1 LKIPIP
7 MKPLKVT
14 LFFAGL
20 LILNAGCSA
29 KKILQEPQYEA
40 AGNLLET
47 IKDFQRLA
55 REDLYRYSIPKD
67 VTGTNIM
74 KATLVRLDDYE
85 EVYPNRFSD
94 LVNFSKAMAY
104 ERLRD
109 YEQAANYYRKVAD
122 SNGRLGGQAEQNIV
136 VLEAFKQILLEP
148 LPTQDPFE
156 YIKVLDDKVTA
167 WNELTVQYKGTPYE
181 YLARVE
187 EEKID
192 RAKVAFA
199 EINRHRLKDGN
210 QLVIL
215 GYSQL
220 ITKHRQSKNRYWYLL
235 DFGDYYVKIAKEYAA
250 QNDPEGLNFDPD
262 TFDQIAKSALKF
274 YTEVSQQDGI
284 TEKLEAKGKIQSLQ
298 ALMQKIR
305 RLNR

>member
-1 LKIPIP
+1 
-7 MKPLKVT
+7 MKPLKFSLLLAV
-14 LFFAGL
+14 LFIF
-20 LILNAGCSA
+20 AGCSS
-29 KKILQEPQYEA
+29 KKIPQEPQYEA
-40 AGNLLET
+40 AGNLLDT

-74 KATLVRLDDYE
+74 KATLVRLDDYQD
-85 EVYPNRFSD
+85 VYPNRFSD

-109 YEQAANYYRKVAD
+109 YEQAVNFYRKVAD
-122 SNGRLGGQAEQNIV
+122 TNGRLGEQAEDNIL
-136 VLEAFKQILLEP
+136 VLETFKEILGEP
-148 LPTQDPFE
+148 LPTRDPFE
-156 YIKVLDDKVTA
+156 YIKALDDKVVA
-167 WNELTVQYKGTPYE
+167 WNKLTVQYNGTPYE

-215 GYSQL
+215 GYGQL
-220 ITKHRQSKNRYWYLL
+220 ITKHRQSKNRYWYIL
-235 DFGDYYVKIAKEYAA
+235 DFGDYYVKLAKEYASR
-250 QNDPEGLNFDPD
+250 NDPEGLNFDPD
-262 TFDQIAKSALKF
+262 NFDRLAKSALKF

>member
-1 LKIPIP
+1 

-14 LFFAGL
+14 LFLAGL
-20 LILNAGCSA
+20 LILNAGCSS
-29 KKILQEPQYEA
+29 KKIPQEPQYEA

-47 IKDFQRLA
+47 IKDFQRFA

-67 VTGTNIM
+67 ITGANIM

-109 YEQAANYYRKVAD
+109 YEQAVNNYREVAD
-122 SNGRLGGQAEQNIV
+122 SNGRLGEQAEKNIV
-136 VLEAFKQILLEP
+136 VLETFQEILSDP

-156 YIKVLDDKVTA
+156 YIKALDEKVVA
-167 WNELTVQYKGTPYE
+167 WNKLTVQYEGTPYE

-187 EEKID
+187 EERID

-220 ITKHRQSKNRYWYLL
+220 ITKHRQSKNLYRFLL
-235 DFGDYYVKIAKEYAA
+235 DFGDYYVKIAKEYTA
-250 QNDPEGLNFDPD
+250 QNDPEGLNFAPD
-262 TFDQIAKSALKF
+262 TFDHLAKSALKF
-274 YTEVSQQDGI
+274 YAEVSQQDGI

-298 ALMQKIR
+298 ALMQKTR

>member
-1 LKIPIP
+1 LKFPIL
-7 MKPLKVT
+7 MKPLRVT
-14 LFFAGL
+14 LFLALL
-20 LILNAGCSA
+20 LILNAGCAS
-29 KKILQEPQYEA
+29 KKIPQEPQYEA

-85 EVYPNRFSD
+85 EVYPNRFSE

-109 YEQAANYYRKVAD
+109 YEQAVNYYRKVAA
-122 SNGRLGGQAEQNIV
+122 SNGRLGEQAEKNIV
-136 VLEAFKQILLEP
+136 VLTAFKEILREP

-156 YIKVLDDKVTA
+156 YIKALDDKVVT

-187 EEKID
+187 EERID

-220 ITKHRQSKNRYWYLL
+220 ITKHRQSKHLYWYLL

-262 TFDQIAKSALKF
+262 NFDHLAKSALKF
-274 YTEVSQQDGI
+274 YTEVSQLLSMVLKKTNVMVKVRIDI
-284 TEKLEAKGKIQSLQ
+284 
-298 ALMQKIR
+298 
-305 RLNR
+305 

>member
-1 LKIPIP
+1 
-7 MKPLKVT
+7 MKPLT
-14 LFFAGL
+14 FSFFLALL
-20 LILNAGCSA
+20 LILSAGCSS
-29 KKILQEPQYEA
+29 KKIPHEPQYEA

-85 EVYPNRFSD
+85 DIYPNRYSD

-109 YEQAANYYRKVAD
+109 YEQAVNYYRKVAN
-122 SNGRLGGQAEQNIV
+122 SNGRLGEQAENNIL
-136 VLEAFKQILLEP
+136 VLEAFKEILREP

-156 YIKVLDDKVTA
+156 YIKALDNKVVA
-167 WNELTVQYKGTPYE
+167 WNQLTVQYNGTPYE

-199 EINRHRLKDGN
+199 DINRHRLKDGN

-220 ITKHRQSKNRYWYLL
+220 ITKHRQSKNLYWYLL
-235 DFGDYYVKIAKEYAA
+235 DYGDYYVKLAKEYAA

-262 TFDQIAKSALKF
+262 TFDHLSKSALKF

-298 ALMQKIR
+298 ALMQKVR
-305 RLNR
+305 SLNR

>member
-1 LKIPIP
+1 
-7 MKPLKVT
+7 MKPLT
-14 LFFAGL
+14 FSFFLALL
-20 LILNAGCSA
+20 LILSAGCSS
-29 KKILQEPQYEA
+29 KKIPHEPQYEA

-67 VTGTNIM
+67 VTGSNIM

-85 EVYPNRFSD
+85 DVYPNRFSD

-109 YEQAANYYRKVAD
+109 YEQAVNFYRKVSN
-122 SNGRLGGQAEQNIV
+122 SNGRLGEQAENNIL
-136 VLEAFKQILLEP
+136 VLEAFKEILREP

-156 YIKVLDDKVTA
+156 YIKALDDKVVA
-167 WNELTVQYKGTPYE
+167 WNKLTAQYNGTPYE

-187 EEKID
+187 EERID

-199 EINRHRLKDGN
+199 DINRYRLKDGN

-215 GYSQL
+215 GFSQL
-220 ITKHRQSKNRYWYLL
+220 ITKHRQSKNLYWYLL
-235 DFGDYYVKIAKEYAA
+235 DFGDYYVKLAKEYAA
-250 QNDPEGLNFDPD
+250 QNDPEGLNFDRD
-262 TFDQIAKSALKF
+262 TFDHLTKSALKF

-305 RLNR
+305 SLNR

>member
-1 LKIPIP
+1 
-7 MKPLKVT
+7 MKPLT
-14 LFFAGL
+14 FSFFLALL
-20 LILNAGCSA
+20 LILSAGCSS
-29 KKILQEPQYEA
+29 KKIPQEPQYEA

-85 EVYPNRFSD
+85 DIYPNRFSD

-109 YEQAANYYRKVAD
+109 YEQAVNYYRKVAN
-122 SNGRLGGQAEQNIV
+122 SNGRLGEQAENNIL
-136 VLEAFKQILLEP
+136 VLEAFKEILLEP

-156 YIKVLDDKVTA
+156 YIKALDNKVVA
-167 WNELTVQYKGTPYE
+167 WNQLTVQYNGTPYE

-199 EINRHRLKDGN
+199 DINRHRLKDGN

-215 GYSQL
+215 GYTQL
-220 ITKHRQSKNRYWYLL
+220 ITKHRQSKNLYWYLL
-235 DFGDYYVKIAKEYAA
+235 DYGDYYVKLAKEYAA

-262 TFDQIAKSALKF
+262 TFDHLSKSALKF

-305 RLNR
+305 SLNR

>member
-1 LKIPIP
+1 
-7 MKPLKVT
+7 MKLLNVSLIVT
-14 LFFAGL
+14 LLVVAG
-20 LILNAGCSA
+20 AGCSS
-29 KKILQEPQYEA
+29 KKIPQEPQYEA
-40 AGNLLET
+40 AGNLLKT

-67 VTGTNIM
+67 VTGANIL
-74 KATLVRLDDYE
+74 KATLIRLDDYE
-85 EVYPNRFSD
+85 EGYPDQYAD
-94 LVNFSKAMAY
+94 LVNFNKAIAY

-109 YEQAANYYRKVAD
+109 YKQAATYYRKVAAL
-122 SNGRLGGQAEQNIV
+122 NGRLSNLAEQNIE
-136 VLEAFKQILLEP
+136 VLAAFQGILSQP
-148 LPTQDPFE
+148 LSDRDPFE
-156 YIKVLDDKVTA
+156 YIKALDEKVIA
-167 WNELTVQYKGTPYE
+167 WNQLTAQYQGSPYE

-220 ITKHRQSKNRYWYLL
+220 ITKHQESKNLYRYLL
-235 DFGDYYVKIAKEYAA
+235 DFGDYYVIIAKEYTA
-250 QNDPEGLNFDPD
+250 QNDPEGLNFDPN
-262 TFDQIAKSALKF
+262 TFDHLAKSALKY
-274 YTEVSQQDGI
+274 YTEVSQQDGL
-284 TEKLEAKGKIQSLQ
+284 TEKLEAQGKIQSLQ
-298 ALMQKIR
+298 ALVQNTR

>member
-1 LKIPIP
+1 
-7 MKPLKVT
+7 MKSLQIS
-14 LFFAGL
+14 LFLALL
-20 LILNAGCSA
+20 LISSAACSS
-29 KKILQEPQYEA
+29 KKVAQEPQYEA
-40 AGNLLET
+40 AANLLEN

-67 VTGTNIM
+67 ITGTNIM

-104 ERLRD
+104 ERLRN
-109 YEQAANYYRKVAD
+109 YEQAVNHYRKAAE
-122 SNGRLGGQAEQNIV
+122 SNGRLVDQAEKNIA
-136 VLEAFKQILLEP
+136 VLEAFQEILNHP
-148 LPTQDPFE
+148 LPTEDPFE
-156 YIKVLDDKVTA
+156 YIKGLDEKVLA
-167 WNELTVQYKGTPYE
+167 WNELTLQYQGTPYE

-192 RAKVAFA
+192 RAKVTFA
-199 EINRHRLKDGN
+199 ELNRHRLKDGN
-210 QLVIL
+210 HLVIL

-220 ITKHRQSKNRYWYLL
+220 VTKHRQSKNLYWYLL

-250 QNDPEGLNFDPD
+250 LNDPEGLNFEPD
-262 TFDQIAKSALKF
+262 TFDHLAKSALKF
-274 YTEVSQQDGI
+274 YTEVAQQDGT
-284 TEKLEAKGKIQSLQ
+284 TEKIEAKGKIQSLQ

>member
-1 LKIPIP
+1 
-7 MKPLKVT
+7 MKPLAFS
-14 LFFAGL
+14 LFLALL
-20 LILNAGCSA
+20 LILGAGCSS
-29 KKILQEPQYEA
+29 KKIPQEPQYEA
-40 AGNLLET
+40 AGTLLET

-85 EVYPNRFSD
+85 DVYPHRFAD

-109 YEQAANYYRKVAD
+109 YEQAVNHYRKVAN
-122 SNGRLGGQAEQNIV
+122 SNGRLGEQAENNIL
-136 VLEAFKQILLEP
+136 VLEAFKEILREP

-156 YIKVLDDKVTA
+156 YIKALDHKVVA
-167 WNELTVQYKGTPYE
+167 WNELTVQYNGTPYE
-181 YLARVE
+181 FLARVE

-199 EINRHRLKDGN
+199 DINRHRLKDGN

-220 ITKHRQSKNRYWYLL
+220 ITKHRQSKNLYWYLL
-235 DFGDYYVKIAKEYAA
+235 DFGDYYIKLAKEYTA
-250 QNDPEGLNFDPD
+250 QNDPEGLYFDPD
-262 TFDQIAKSALKF
+262 TFDHLTKSALKF

-305 RLNR
+305 SLNR

>member
-1 LKIPIP
+1 

-14 LFFAGL
+14 LFLAGL
-20 LILNAGCSA
+20 LILNAGCSS
-29 KKILQEPQYEA
+29 KNIPQEPQYEA

-47 IKDFQRLA
+47 IKDFQRFA

-67 VTGTNIM
+67 ITGANIM

-109 YEQAANYYRKVAD
+109 YEQAVNYYRDVAD
-122 SNGRLGGQAEQNIV
+122 SNGRLGEQAEKNIV
-136 VLEAFKQILLEP
+136 VLETFQEILSDP

-156 YIKVLDDKVTA
+156 YIKALDEKVVA
-167 WNELTVQYKGTPYE
+167 WNKLTVQYEGTPYE

-187 EEKID
+187 EERID

-215 GYSQL
+215 GYTQL
-220 ITKHRQSKNRYWYLL
+220 ITKHRQSKNLYRYLL
-235 DFGDYYVKIAKEYAA
+235 DFGDYYVKIAKEYTA
-250 QNDPEGLNFDPD
+250 QNDPEGLNFAPD
-262 TFDQIAKSALKF
+262 TFDHLAKSALKF
-274 YTEVSQQDGI
+274 YAEVSQQDGI

>member
-1 LKIPIP
+1 
-7 MKPLKVT
+7 MKPLT
-14 LFFAGL
+14 FSFFLALL
-20 LILNAGCSA
+20 LILSAGCSS
-29 KKILQEPQYEA
+29 KKIPQEPQYEA

-85 EVYPNRFSD
+85 DVYPNRFSD

-109 YEQAANYYRKVAD
+109 YEQAVNYYRKVTN
-122 SNGRLGGQAEQNIV
+122 SNGRLGEQAENNIL
-136 VLEAFKQILLEP
+136 VLETFKEILREP

-156 YIKVLDDKVTA
+156 YIKALDDKVVA
-167 WNELTVQYKGTPYE
+167 WNQLTAQYNGTPYE

-187 EEKID
+187 EERID

-199 EINRHRLKDGN
+199 DINRHRLKDGN

-220 ITKHRQSKNRYWYLL
+220 ITKHRQSKNLYWYLL
-235 DFGDYYVKIAKEYAA
+235 DFGDYYVKLAKEYAA

-262 TFDQIAKSALKF
+262 TFDHLAKSAVKF

-305 RLNR
+305 SLNR

>member
-1 LKIPIP
+1 MNTAIP

-14 LFFAGL
+14 LFLAGL
-20 LILNAGCSA
+20 LILNPGCSS

-85 EVYPNRFSD
+85 QVYPDRYSVFVD
-94 LVNFSKAMAY
+94 FFKARAY
-104 ERLRD
+104 EMLRD
-109 YEQAANYYRKVAD
+109 YEQAVNNYREVAD
-122 SNGRLGGQAEQNIV
+122 SNGRLGEQAEKNIV
-136 VLEAFKQILLEP
+136 VLETFQEILSEP

-156 YIKVLDDKVTA
+156 YIKALDDKVVT
-167 WNELTVQYKGTPYE
+167 WNELTVQYEGTPYE

-187 EEKID
+187 EETID

-199 EINRHRLKDGN
+199 DINRHRLKDGN

-220 ITKHRQSKNRYWYLL
+220 ITKHRQSKNLYWYLL

-250 QNDPEGLNFDPD
+250 QNNPEGLNFDPG
-262 TFDQIAKSALKF
+262 TFDRLAKSALRF
-274 YTEVSQQDGI
+274 YTEVSQKDGI

>member
-1 LKIPIP
+1 MKLLNVSLILALSLIAESGCSSKKIPP
-7 MKPLKVT
+7 
-14 LFFAGL
+14 
-20 LILNAGCSA
+20 
-29 KKILQEPQYEA
+29 EPRYEA
-40 AGNLLET
+40 AGDLLET

-55 REDLYRYSIPKD
+55 REDLYRYSIAKD

-74 KATLVRLDDYE
+74 KATLIRLDGYE
-85 EVYPNRFSD
+85 ESHPDQYSD

-109 YEQAANYYRKVAD
+109 YKQAVNHYRKVAD
-122 SNGRLGGQAEQNIV
+122 SDGRLGDQAEQNIEV
-136 VLEAFKQILLEP
+136 IEAFQEILNQP
-148 LPTQDPFE
+148 LPDRDPFE
-156 YIKVLDDKVTA
+156 YIKALDERVAA
-167 WNELTVQYKGTPYE
+167 WNRLAVQYQGSPYE

-220 ITKHRQSKNRYWYLL
+220 ITKHRQSKNLYRYLL
-235 DFGDYYVKIAKEYAA
+235 DFGDYYVKIAKEYTA

-262 TFDQIAKSALKF
+262 TFDHVAKSALKF
-274 YTEVSQQDGI
+274 YIEVSQRDGI
-284 TEKLEAKGKIQSLQ
+284 TEKLEAQGKIQSLQ
-298 ALMQKIR
+298 ALVQNTR

>member
-1 LKIPIP
+1 MVSRRFPAASYCGSCRI
-7 MKPLKVT
+7 
-14 LFFAGL
+14 FF
-20 LILNAGCSA
+20 
-29 KKILQEPQYEA
+29 E
-40 AGNLLET
+40 
-47 IKDFQRLA
+47 
-55 REDLYRYSIPKD
+55 
-67 VTGTNIM
+67 
-74 KATLVRLDDYE
+74 
-85 EVYPNRFSD
+85 
-94 LVNFSKAMAY
+94 
-104 ERLRD
+104 
-109 YEQAANYYRKVAD
+109 EQAVNYYRKVAD

-136 VLEAFKQILLEP
+136 VLEAFKQILREP

-220 ITKHRQSKNRYWYLL
+220 ITKHRQSKNHYWYLL

-262 TFDQIAKSALKF
+262 TFDHIAKSALKF
-274 YTEVSQQDGI
+274 YSEVSQQGGI

-305 RLNR
+305 KLNR

>member
-1 LKIPIP
+1 LKTSIP

-14 LFFAGL
+14 LFLAGL
-20 LILNAGCSA
+20 LILNAGCSS
-29 KKILQEPQYEA
+29 KNIPQEPQYEA

-47 IKDFQRLA
+47 IKDFQRFA

-67 VTGTNIM
+67 ITGANIM

-109 YEQAANYYRKVAD
+109 YEQAVNNYREVAD
-122 SNGRLGGQAEQNIV
+122 SNGRLGEQAEKNIV
-136 VLEAFKQILLEP
+136 VLETFQEILSDP

-156 YIKVLDDKVTA
+156 YIKALDEKVVA
-167 WNELTVQYKGTPYE
+167 WNKLTVQYEGTPYE

-187 EEKID
+187 EERID

-220 ITKHRQSKNRYWYLL
+220 ITKHRQSKNLYRFLL
-235 DFGDYYVKIAKEYAA
+235 DFGDYYVKIAKEYTA
-250 QNDPEGLNFDPD
+250 QNDPEGLNFAPD
-262 TFDQIAKSALKF
+262 TFDHLAKSALKF
-274 YTEVSQQDGI
+274 YAEVSQQDGI

-298 ALMQKIR
+298 ALMQKTR

>member
-1 LKIPIP
+1 MKASIP

-14 LFFAGL
+14 LFLAGL

-29 KKILQEPQYEA
+29 KKIPQEPQYEA

-47 IKDFQRLA
+47 IKDFQRFA

-67 VTGTNIM
+67 ITGANIM
-74 KATLVRLDDYE
+74 KATLVRLHDYE

-109 YEQAANYYRKVAD
+109 YEQGVNYYREVAG
-122 SNGRLGGQAEQNIV
+122 SNGRLGEQAEKNIV
-136 VLEAFKQILLEP
+136 ILETFQEILSAP

-156 YIKVLDDKVTA
+156 YIKALDEKVVA
-167 WNELTVQYKGTPYE
+167 WNKLTVQYEGTPYE

-187 EEKID
+187 EETID

-199 EINRHRLKDGN
+199 DINRHRLKDGN

-220 ITKHRQSKNRYWYLL
+220 ITKHRQSKNLYRYLL
-235 DFGDYYVKIAKEYAA
+235 DFGDYYVKIAKEYTA
-250 QNDPEGLNFDPD
+250 QNDPQGLNFAPD
-262 TFDQIAKSALKF
+262 TFDHLAKSALKF
-274 YTEVSQQDGI
+274 YAEVSQQDGI

>member
-1 LKIPIP
+1 
-7 MKPLKVT
+7 
-14 LFFAGL
+14 
-20 LILNAGCSA
+20 
-29 KKILQEPQYEA
+29 
-40 AGNLLET
+40 
-47 IKDFQRLA
+47 
-55 REDLYRYSIPKD
+55 
-67 VTGTNIM
+67 
-74 KATLVRLDDYE
+74 ATLVRLDDYE

-109 YEQAANYYRKVAD
+109 YEQAVNYYRKVTD

-220 ITKHRQSKNRYWYLL
+220 ITKHRQSKNHYWYLL

-262 TFDQIAKSALKF
+262 TFDHIAKSALKF

-305 RLNR
+305 KLNR